1 MDVSLNNP
9 AIRRPA
15 MIQRVYGLSPQP
27 EDFHRLI
34 ERYRSLALMGYIHE
48 KKFHLSQI
56 TAPEAIPSHIGTHW
70 EGSAIRYCSS
80 CGKRLPHRPLCTGC
94 LLYL

>member
-1 MDVSLNNP
+1 MDVSLNTP

-34 ERYRSLALMGYIHE
+34 ERYRSSALMGYIHE
-48 KKFHLSQI
+48 KKFHLSLI
-56 TAPEAIPSHIGTHW
+56 TAPEAIRSYADPCL
-70 EGSAIRYCSS
+70 EVSAVRYCSS
-80 CGKRLPHRPLCTGC
+80 CGKRLPHLPLCTGC